1 MRAARQD
8 HLWRAFSERPGLTT
22 LLSDHGHAFALGV
35 EGQRPQAGH
44 LRLEANARDPP
55 LSCGDEQGALRGIP
69 HEYGMP
75 VLLAQFGIVTRG
87 GTSKRMV
94 QERLWRR
101 DGVALCAQGEAPGA
115 RDHGTRRHRTE
126 RQRAG
131 LVAADDLRTPEG
143 LDRWQ

>member
-1 MRAARQD
+1 
-8 HLWRAFSERPGLTT
+8 
-22 LLSDHGHAFALGV
+22 
-35 EGQRPQAGH
+35 
-44 LRLEANARDPP
+44 P

-69 HEYGMP
+69 HEYGMR

-87 GTSKRMV
+87 GTSEHMV
-94 QERLWRR
+94 QERLWRS
-101 DGVALCAQGEAPGA
+101 DGVALRTQGEAPGA

-143 LDRWQ
+143 LDRWQASHQDMATDHALHTESERHGDYGR